1 LLGSFVQ
8 SEVRRGE
15 VTTDQLN
22 ERRILD
28 AWIRNAAPW
37 TAAVREG
44 RIESRILATD
54 PALVDVIVG
63 LAPES
68 VLDIGCGEGWLARAL
83 AHRGIRVAGVDAVP
97 DLVKS
102 AQKAGGGAF
111 GVYSFADIASGKLK
125 HTADVVVCNFSLL
138 GKESV
143 DQIFPVL
150 PSLLTA
156 RGLVVVQT
164 LHPFIECGDA
174 PYECGWREG
183 SWAGL
188 GRSFSLPPPWYFR
201 TIEAWTTLFHGSGLR
216 LLRIYEPLDA
226 RTGKPASILF
236 VASAF
241 A

>member
-1 LLGSFVQ
+1 M
-8 SEVRRGE
+8 
-15 VTTDQLN
+15 TTDQLN

-28 AWIRNAAPW
+28 AWIRNATPW

-44 RIESRILATD
+44 RIESRALATD
-54 PALVDVIVG
+54 PALVDVVTG

-83 AHRGIRVAGVDAVP
+83 AHRAIRVAGVDAVP

-111 GVYSFADIASGKLK
+111 GVYSYTDIAAGQLK
-125 HTADVVVCNFSLL
+125 RTADVVVCNFSLL

-143 DQIFPVL
+143 DQLFPVL

-164 LHPFIECGDA
+164 SHPLVECGDS

-183 SWAGL
+183 SWGSL
-188 GRSFSLPPPWYFR
+188 GRGFSLPPPWYFR
-201 TIEAWTTLFHGSGLR
+201 TIEAWSALFQAGSMR
-216 LLRIYEPLDA
+216 LLRIREPLDP

-236 VASAF
+236 VATAF

>member
-1 LLGSFVQ
+1 M
-8 SEVRRGE
+8 
-15 VTTDQLN
+15 TTDQVN
-22 ERRILD
+22 ERRIID

-44 RIESRILATD
+44 RIESRVLVTD
-54 PALVDVIVG
+54 PALVEVIAG

-68 VLDIGCGEGWLARAL
+68 VLDIGCGEGWLARTL
-83 AHRGIRVAGVDAVP
+83 AHRRIRVAGVDVVP
-97 DLVKS
+97 DLVRS

-111 GVYSFADIASGKLK
+111 GVFSFADIASGQLK
-125 HTADVVVCNFSLL
+125 RTADVAVCNFSLL

-143 DQIFPVL
+143 DQLFPAL

-164 LHPFIECGDA
+164 LHPLVECGES

-183 SWAGL
+183 SWGSL

-201 TIEAWTTLFHGSGLR
+201 TIEAWTALFQQSGLR
-216 LLRIYEPLDA
+216 ILRIREPLDP

>member
-1 LLGSFVQ
+1 M
-8 SEVRRGE
+8 
-15 VTTDQLN
+15 TTDQLN
-22 ERRILD
+22 ERRIID
-28 AWIRNAAPW
+28 SWIRNASAW
-37 TAAVREG
+37 TTALREG
-44 RIESRILATD
+44 RIETRTLVTD
-54 PALVDVIVG
+54 PAVVDVIAS

-68 VLDIGCGEGWLARAL
+68 VLDIGCGEGWLARTL
-83 AHRGIRVAGVDAVP
+83 ARRGIRVAGVDAVP
-97 DLVKS
+97 DLVGS

-111 GVYSFADIASGKLK
+111 GVYSFDEIASGQLK
-125 HTADVVVCNFSLL
+125 RTADVAVCNFSLL

-143 DQIFPVL
+143 DRLVAAL

>member
-1 LLGSFVQ
+1 
-8 SEVRRGE
+8 

-22 ERRILD
+22 ERRIVD
-28 AWIRNAAPW
+28 SWIRNAAAW
-37 TAAVREG
+37 ITALREG
-44 RIESRILATD
+44 HIETRTLVTD
-54 PALVDVIVG
+54 PAVVDVIG
-63 LAPES
+63 DLAPES
-68 VLDIGCGEGWLARAL
+68 VLDIGCGEGWLARTL
-83 AHRGIRVAGVDAVP
+83 ARRGIRVAGVDVVP
-97 DLVKS
+97 DLVSS

-111 GVYSFADIASGKLK
+111 GIFSFDEIASGQLK
-125 HTADVVVCNFSLL
+125 RTADVAVCNFSLL

-143 DQIFPVL
+143 DRLVAAL

-164 LHPFIECGDA
+164 LHPLIECGDA

-201 TIEAWTTLFHGSGLR
+201 TIEAWTTLFQGSGLR
-216 LLRIYEPLDA
+216 IARIREPLDP
-226 RTGKPASILF
+226 RTGKPASIVF